1 VAFEDAAGCPACLSP
16 PGRRGD
22 RMKEIISVSAIIS
35 AIIISIVVAAIGI
48 SYFLAMLVMEIEMPE
63 SLQIIIV
70 SVICIVVTLT
80 MMMKVMDPLL
90 RKLFSPGETRD
101 KVR

>member
-1 VAFEDAAGCPACLSP
+1 
-16 PGRRGD
+16 
-22 RMKEIISVSAIIS
+22 MKEILSVSAIRS